1 MHLKNYLPDSCR
13 KIDQLAK
20 VIGYRVRLS
29 QSEWIV
35 PRIGINLNLES
46 VVSTKNSQFV
56 EGSKSRNRRLA
67 FRKSSSSV
75 IFLLLSLSSIFF
87 SISNASNAN
96 AAETATKLY
105 GTVSDKDGVAIP
117 NVGIAVTGP
126 EGFTKGLTT
135 DAQGNWEVEILTKGT
150 FNLTINQDDLPDGQ
164 SLTDPTKSTIRAN
177 VFMLGVDL
185 KILFPIGPGVEA
197 ASLLERSAQ
206 LAVDGLILGLVIG
219 LAALGLNLIFG
230 TTGLTNFAHG
240 EILTLGGLLTY
251 YLSAIVKLP
260 VVIAVPI
267 AILLGAFISGFLQDR
282 YLWKPLRKRGTG
294 LIAMLVVSIGL
305 AIFLRYFFLFLF
317 GGDTRQLPQYA
328 GQAGLELG
336 IVSITPKSILTTSIG
351 IVFIVLATLWLLRTR
366 MGKASRAVSD
376 NPALASA
383 SGIDVQKVIR
393 AVWVL
398 GAGLATYAGVIVTVN
413 QGVSFLMGQDMLLL
427 IFAAVTLGGLGTA
440 NGALVGSLII
450 GLFVQLSTL
459 FIPTELKYVGALI
472 ILIIILIVR
481 PQGILGK
488 KERIG

>member
-1 MHLKNYLPDSCR
+1 MKRRNCLMHPKRDAQKTDVER
-13 KIDQLAK
+13 D
-20 VIGYRVRLS
+20 
-29 QSEWIV
+29 
-35 PRIGINLNLES
+35 LNFAGKKMSARFILLC
-46 VVSTKNSQFV
+46 VT
-56 EGSKSRNRRLA
+56 
-67 FRKSSSSV
+67 
-75 IFLLLSLSSIFF
+75 LLSASTG
-87 SISNASNAN
+87 ISLIATPAQ
-96 AAETATKLY
+96 AADPATKLY
-105 GTVSDKDGVAIP
+105 GVVTGSTEQPLAG
-117 NVGIAVTGP
+117 VGISIQGP
-126 EGFTKGLTT
+126 EGFSAEVET
-135 DAQGNWEVEILTKGT
+135 DPAGAWEVLVPTKGT
-150 FNLTINQDDLPDGQ
+150 YSATINEGDLPSGQ
-164 SLTDPTKSTIRAN
+164 ALTDPTKGTVKAN
-177 VFMLGVDL
+177 IFMPGVEL
-185 KILFPIGPGVEA
+185 RLLFPIGPGVEKA
-197 ASLLERSAQ
+197 TLLERSAQ
-206 LAVDGLILGLVIG
+206 LTVDGLILGLIIA

-240 EILTLGGLLTY
+240 EILTFAGLLTY
-251 YLSAIVKLP
+251 YFSAIAKLP
-260 VVIAVPI
+260 VLIAAPIAV
-267 AILLGAFISGFLQDR
+267 LLSAFISGFLQDR

-294 LIAMLVVSIGL
+294 LIAMLVVSIGF

-336 IVSITPKSILTTSIG
+336 LVNITPKSILTTVIG
-351 IVFIVLATLWLLRTR
+351 IGFIVFATLWLLTTR
-366 MGKASRAVSD
+366 MGKASRAVAD

-393 AVWVL
+393 AVWIL
-398 GAGLATYAGVIVTVN
+398 GAALAGYAGVIVTVN

-472 ILIIILIVR
+472 VLILILIVR

>member
-1 MHLKNYLPDSCR
+1 MLTLTS
-13 KIDQLAK
+13 LT
-20 VIGYRVRLS
+20 
-29 QSEWIV
+29 
-35 PRIGINLNLES
+35 
-46 VVSTKNSQFV
+46 ST
-56 EGSKSRNRRLA
+56 
-67 FRKSSSSV
+67 
-75 IFLLLSLSSIFF
+75 IFLSSTSFAADETPEVA
-87 SISNASNAN
+87 NTQAS
-96 AAETATKLY
+96 ETKLY
-105 GTVSDKDGVAIP
+105 GIITDKDGKPLSNIGVLVEGPGGFSTNVSTDIQGAWEVAIP
-117 NVGIAVTGP
+117 
-126 EGFTKGLTT
+126 TKGSFS
-135 DAQGNWEVEILTKGT
+135 A
-150 FNLTINQDDLPDGQ
+150 TINQDDLPSGQ
-164 SLTDPTKSTIRAN
+164 GLTDPTKATIKAN

-185 KILFPIGPGVEA
+185 RLLFPIGPGVEK

-206 LAVDGLILGLVIG
+206 LTVDGVILGLVIG

-240 EILTLGGLLTY
+240 EILTFAGLLTY
-251 YLSAIVKLP
+251 YLSAIIKLP
-260 VVIAVPI
+260 VIVAAPIAVI
-267 AILLGAFISGFLQDR
+267 LGAFISGYLQDR
-282 YLWKPLRKRGTG
+282 YLWRPLRKRGTG

-336 IVSITPKSILTTSIG
+336 LVNITPKSILTT
-351 IVFIVLATLWLLRTR
+351 IVGVLFIIFATLWLLRTR
-366 MGKASRAVSD
+366 MGKASRAVAD

-393 AVWVL
+393 AVWIL
-398 GAGLATYAGVIVTVN
+398 GAGLASYAGVIVTVN

-440 NGALVGSLII
+440 NGALVGSIII

-472 ILIIILIVR
+472 VLILILIVR
-481 PQGILGK
+481 PQGILGR

>member
-1 MHLKNYLPDSCR
+1 ME
-13 KIDQLAK
+13 IA
-20 VIGYRVRLS
+20 
-29 QSEWIV
+29 
-35 PRIGINLNLES
+35 LNLAS
-46 VVSTKNSQFV
+46 VTSEKNSQLIQ
-56 EGSKSRNRRLA
+56 GLKSDHRPFS
-67 FRKSSSSV
+67 FRKSSS
-75 IFLLLSLSSIFF
+75 IALLILLSLSSAV
-87 SISNASNAN
+87 SLGSSAA
-96 AAETATKLY
+96 AAEEATTPTKLY
-105 GTVSDKDGVAIP
+105 GTISDKDGAPLADIGVS
-117 NVGIAVTGP
+117 VTGP
-126 EGFTKGLTT
+126 EGFAKDVAT
-135 DAQGNWEVEILTKGT
+135 DAEGNWAVEILTKGT

-164 SLTDPTKSTIRAN
+164 ALTDPTKSTIRAN

-185 KILFPIGPGVEA
+185 RLLFPIGPGVA
-197 ASLLERSAQ
+197 QVGALERSAQ

-240 EILTLGGLLTY
+240 EILTFGGLLTY
-251 YLSAIVKLP
+251 YLSAIIKLP
-260 VVIAVPI
+260 VLVAAPI
-267 AILLGAFISGFLQDR
+267 ASLLGAFISGFLQDR
-282 YLWKPLRKRGTG
+282 YLWKPLRRRGTG
-294 LIAMLVVSIGL
+294 LIPMLVVSIGL

-336 IVSITPKSILTTSIG
+336 PVNITPKSILTTAIG
-351 IVFIVLATLWLLRTR
+351 IIFIILATLWLLRTR

-393 AVWVL
+393 AVWIL
-398 GAGLATYAGVIVTVN
+398 GAALATYAGVIVTLN

-459 FIPTELKYVGALI
+459 FIPTELKYVGALVVL
-472 ILIIILIVR
+472 ILILIVK

-488 KERIG
+488 RERIG